1 MSTKVISAKNLPAR
15 LPINSTVVFYLLMD
29 NLNASPVAW
38 GVGITLVVILW
49 IAAITAICTQE
60 HVDVIKGR

>member
-15 LPINSTVVFYLLMD
+15 LQIISTVVFYLLMD

-49 IAAITAICTQE
+49 IIAITAICME
-60 HVDVIKGR
+60 DRVDIMKGR

>member
-15 LPINSTVVFYLLMD
+15 LPINGTAVFYLMMD

-49 IAAITAICTQE
+49 IICITAIFMQE

>member
-15 LPINSTVVFYLLMD
+15 LPIISTVVFYLLMD

-38 GVGITLVVILW
+38 GVGITLVVIFW
-49 IAAITAICTQE
+49 IIAITAICMQE